1 MREGPFAQG
10 RSVLRSVRADRRQ
23 GDSRKQLP
31 GKSPHQKQA
40 AERPTANITRILTV
54 SESQKLKEIND
65 RLAWARHHR
74 NQLAGIAKTICDSLE
89 LQPGTDHKDI
99 ERCVYGRITFEE
111 AMRRIK
117 NRKLDE
123 LSAVLIADNE
133 E

>member
-1 MREGPFAQG
+1 M
-10 RSVLRSVRADRRQ
+10 
-23 GDSRKQLP
+23 
-31 GKSPHQKQA
+31 
-40 AERPTANITRILTV
+40 

-74 NQLAGIAKTICDSLE
+74 NQLAGIATTVCDL
-89 LQPGTDHKDI
+89 LDVTPGTSDQRDI

>member
-1 MREGPFAQG
+1 M
-10 RSVLRSVRADRRQ
+10 
-23 GDSRKQLP
+23 
-31 GKSPHQKQA
+31 
-40 AERPTANITRILTV
+40 

-74 NQLAGIAKTICDSLE
+74 NQLAGIATTVCDLLE

-123 LSAVLIADNE
+123 LSAVLIADSE